1 MLNEI
6 PLSFQLKI
14 SGFLR
19 LPIKVKWQEPDRLL
33 LLLQKNPEQ
42 NTWRTALETLYRRQ
56 RRTLIPQ
63 TGKTKVTFITAQLPA
78 WRKFPGCGT
87 ERSESQVVP
96 MSWRQW
102 AGSAGKPRRLEF
114 TGKSPREKKKAAQR
128 ENSEDAHRAALKYSA
143 KSWSV
148 HVLWGATLG
157 WGNVHLTE
165 VEGVMPGDHT
175 VPSTEPVSP
184 GWECKTWLFRKHQL
198 EY

>member
-1 MLNEI
+1 MHSPILPEITVQLSFHSSIRNMLNEI

-14 SGFLR
+14 SRFLR

-63 TGKTKVTFITAQLPA
+63 TGKAKVTFITAQLTA

-102 AGSAGKPRRLEF
+102 APSAGKPRQLEF
-114 TGKSPREKKKAAQR
+114 TGKSAREKKKAAQR
-128 ENSEDAHRAALKYSA
+128 ENSEDAPGVALKYSA
-143 KSWSV
+143 QSWSL
-148 HVLWGATLG
+148 HVLWGATEAG
-157 WGNVHLTE
+157 ET
-165 VEGVMPGDHT
+165 
-175 VPSTEPVSP
+175 STWRRWRE
-184 GWECKTWLFRKHQL
+184 
-198 EY
+198 